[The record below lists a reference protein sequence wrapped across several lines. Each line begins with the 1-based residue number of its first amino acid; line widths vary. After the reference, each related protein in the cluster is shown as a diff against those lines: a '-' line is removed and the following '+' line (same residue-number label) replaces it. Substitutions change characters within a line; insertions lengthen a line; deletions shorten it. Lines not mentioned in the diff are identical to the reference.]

1 MGKNFL
7 MVAKTL
13 YGLEDLLVKEL
24 RDLGASEIEKGVRS
38 VSFQGDTGFM
48 YKANLCCRT
57 AVRILKPIS
66 SFNVFDEDQ
75 LYKRIYEIPWEN
87 HMDSRGTLSVESTV
101 FSKRFTHSKYIAL
114 KTKDA
119 IVDRFRDRFGHR
131 PDIDRYHAS
140 LHVHI
145 HIDRQIATVSLNSS
159 GPSLHRRGYRVA
171 PVAAPVSEVL
181 AAGLIMLSGWSGQCD
196 FLDPM
201 CGGGT
206 IPIEAAMIACNI
218 PANINRAEFGFEHW
232 PDYDPELFELIR
244 NSALKRVKEFHFKIY
259 ARDRDPL
266 AIRKTKANVG
276 EASLEEFIDIQQA
289 DFINSEKEDKEKNL
303 FILTNPPYDQRLS
316 LRDVSDFY
324 GRIGSTLKHG
334 YAGSE
339 AWLFAANE
347 TALKSIGLKP
357 KKKIKLYNGKLEARL
372 VGFNLFSGTLKARK
386 STSTS

>member
-1 MGKNFL
+1 MEKNFL

-13 YGLEDLLVKEL
+13 YGLEDLLAKEL
-24 RDLGASEIEKGVRS
+24 RELGASEIEKGVRN
-38 VSFQGDTGFM
+38 VSFKGDTGFM

-57 AVRILKPIS
+57 AVKILKPIS
-66 SFNVFDEDQ
+66 SFNVFDQEQ
-75 LYKRIYEIPWEN
+75 LYQKIYDIPWEN
-87 HMDSRGTLSVESTV
+87 YMDSRGTLSVESTV
-101 FSKRFTHSKYIAL
+101 FSKRFSHSKYIAL

-119 IVDRFRDRFGHR
+119 IVDRFRDRVGHR

-140 LHVHI
+140 LHVHL

-171 PVAAPVSEVL
+171 PVAAPISEVL
-181 AAGLIMLSGWSGQCD
+181 AAGIIMLSGWSGQCD
-196 FLDPM
+196 LMDPM

-218 PANINRAEFGFEHW
+218 PANINRPEFGFEHW
-232 PDYDPELFELIR
+232 PDFDPDLYELIR

-266 AIRKTKANVG
+266 AIRKTKSNVA
-276 EASLEEFIDIQQA
+276 EASLEEFIDIEQV
-289 DFINSEKEDKEKNL
+289 DFMNSRKPSERNL
-303 FILTNPPYDQRLS
+303 LVLMNPPYDQRLS
-316 LRDVSDFY
+316 IEDVSAFY
-324 GRIGSTLKHG
+324 GQIGTTLKHG
-334 YAGSE
+334 YPGSE

-357 KKKIKLYNGKLEARL
+357 KKKIKLFNGKLEAKL
-372 VGFNLFSGTLKARK
+372 VGFSLFSGTMKDRK
-386 STSTS
+386 NKPIS